1 MNPFYHDTI
10 PTVSGIYLITCT
22 ITGKIYI
29 GSAINLHRR
38 WIEHRSE
45 LSRNIHHNPKFQHA
59 WNKHREQSF
68 TFEVIELVLIPELLT
83 AREQHWLDKFK
94 PFGKKGLNIDR
105 VAGSRLGSKHTAQ
118 TREKLRLASLGNTN
132 SLGKKLS
139 PERNAKL
146 HTGNIGNTY
155 SLGRVDSPET
165 RARRQASHLGKKH
178 TPESRTKAQEAKRD
192 KMKTLIATAP
202 DGTEYL
208 VHGIKAFCR
217 EHDLIPGQL
226 SKVARGEY
234 NHHRGWKARYPE

>member
-1 MNPFYHDTI
+1 MITMNPFYHDTI

-139 PERNAKL
+139 PE
-146 HTGNIGNTY
+146 
-155 SLGRVDSPET
+155 P